1 MSWTG
6 GIIVSDSSTR
16 HALDYRTVAEIQSKV
31 IKQSGRNA
39 ASRLFHARNDKET
52 IAAWKSELNRIL
64 IVFNVCSVHYSCLVA
79 VNRSILRLSWP

>member
-1 MSWTG
+1 MPY
-6 GIIVSDSSTR
+6 
-16 HALDYRTVAEIQSKV
+16 HALGPRTVAEIQNNV

-64 IVFNVCSVHYSCLVA
+64 VIFNVCSVPSCSDLA
-79 VNRSILRLSWP
+79 DCLLFRPS